1 MQRKQ
6 IKLSTIARKVQR
18 HVDEIKQHRAQC
30 IHPDAVDE
38 LEKYMAAWTKRWKKM
53 YIVYGQF
60 SMMEGTYRFRLNAKS
75 QKSAREYIERSY
87 PNFKVEGV
95 V

>member
-18 HVDEIKQHRAQC
+18 HVDEIKQHKDQ
-30 IHPDAVDE
+30 IIMPDAVDE
-38 LEKYMAAWTKRWKKM
+38 LDRYMEKWKKRWRKKF
-53 YIVYGQF
+53 VVSGHF
-60 SMMEGTYRFRLNAKS
+60 TTWEGLIRFHITATS
-75 QKSAREYIERSY
+75 AKSARDYIEKSY

-95 V
+95 G